1 MPVVQARWS
10 IPHFVGVDLL
20 SGGLPALAFPPFAQ
34 FDLVVHVPQ
43 PATLQIPAGPK
54 IRRHFGS
61 GLPRLSLEQGSE
73 TSLATSNR
81 GTGPNV
87 YKRKARVTHRETRNG
102 PSGAI
107 GDELQEPIFGPCPQ
121 RAFAIGII
129 ITIDFILYIIER

>member
-20 SGGLPALAFPPFAQ
+20 PGGLPALALPPFPQ

-61 GLPRLSLEQGSE
+61 SLPRLSLEQGPE
-73 TSLATSNR
+73 TSLASSNR
-81 GTGPNV
+81 GTRPNV
-87 YKRKARVTHRETRNG
+87 YKRKAGVTHREARNG

-107 GDELQEPIFGPCPQ
+107 GDELQEPICGPCPQ
-121 RAFAIGII
+121 RAFGIVTI
-129 ITIDFILYIIER
+129 IARDFFLYIIER